1 MKYFLYFLMIAT
13 LGMMIFSVTLID
25 INNLFGADQ
34 SQYGLISFMIS
45 LCVLLF
51 LVIIQRSNK
60 VKFKYDQ
67 LKDD

>member
-13 LGMMIFSVTLID
+13 LGMMVFSVTLID

-60 VKFKYDQ
+60 VKSTYDQ

>member
-60 VKFKYDQ
+60 VKSTYDQ

>member
-60 VKFKYDQ
+60 VKSKYDQ